1 MKHRHLSFTDRC
13 LTELDSALRTLMAQ
27 PQSAR
32 EAPADSEP
40 DKLNDSQRELAS
52 RLMRVNHS
60 GEIAA
65 QALYRGQA
73 FVARDE
79 KLRASLLQA
88 ANEEHDHL
96 AWCQQRA
103 EQLGGGTSKFAPF
116 WYAGSFLIGMT
127 AGLTGDN
134 LSLGFLAETEKQ
146 VAEHLDGHLQKLPA
160 TDNHSRAILQ
170 KMRTDEIRHGENA
183 VGRGAKPLPRPVRT
197 LMRLASSVMTG
208 ISYRV

>member
-1 MKHRHLSFTDRC
+1 MKHRHLNFSDRC
-13 LTELDSALRTLMAQ
+13 LTEFDNALRTLMAH
-27 PQSAR
+27 PQAAR
-32 EAPADSEP
+32 KMPEATEP
-40 DKLNDSQRELAS
+40 DQLSNSQRQLAS
-52 RLMRVNHS
+52 RLMRVNHA

-73 FVARDE
+73 LVARDE
-79 KLRASLLQA
+79 QLRASLLHA
-88 ANEEHDHL
+88 ANEEYDHL

-103 EQLGGGTSKFAPF
+103 TKLGGGTSKLAPF

-127 AGLTGDN
+127 AGMAGDK

-146 VAEHLDGHLQKLPA
+146 VAEHLDGHLQKLPTA
-160 TDNHSRAILQ
+160 DKHSRSILQ
-170 KMRTDEIRHGENA
+170 QMRTDEIRHGENA
-183 VGRGAKPLPRPVRT
+183 IRHGAKPLPQPVRS

>member
-1 MKHRHLSFTDRC
+1 MQQRHLNLTDRC
-13 LTELDSALRTLMAQ
+13 LTELDSALRTLLVR
-27 PQSAR
+27 PQASKKM
-32 EAPADSEP
+32 SVSTEP
-40 DKLNDSQRELAS
+40 EKLSDSQRELAG

-73 FVARDE
+73 LVARDE
-79 KLRASLLQA
+79 QLRTSLLQA
-88 ANEEHDHL
+88 ANEEYDHL

-103 EQLGGGTSKFAPF
+103 AELGGGTSKLAPF

-127 AGLTGDN
+127 AGMAGDK

-160 TDNHSRAILQ
+160 ADKRSRSILQ
-170 KMRTDEIRHGENA
+170 QMRTDEIRHGENA
-183 VGRGAKPLPRPVRT
+183 LRHGAKPLPRTVRT